1 MKPSFH
7 KLRTLAV
14 LSLGLTAALSHA
26 GGKLLNIGDAAP
38 PMKVGKWLKGTPVP
52 RFEPGKV
59 YVVEFWATWCGP
71 CKAAMPH
78 LSELAKKYQGQV
90 TFSGVSVWE
99 RGDNVAK
106 QVESFVK
113 GAGDRMSY
121 NVAADTAESTMANTW
136 LRAAGE
142 SGIPCSFIVGKDGK
156 IAWIGHPMKLDDV
169 LPKVVAG
176 EGDFKSLAQTRSMSK
191 QPTIQDG
198 EAEVLAAFQTA
209 MNKKDYPGAVAAI
222 DAGIAKNPSLSKT
235 LWYPKL
241 QALVHVDDDKARSV
255 AQEAIKDTTSP
266 GSFLNRLK
274 AGATLAMA
282 DGMSKATY
290 DFAIDCLKKVK
301 DQGDQ
306 PASGGAMSMHVNTQ
320 ALDKMIELA
329 TAHASKAKS

>member
-1 MKPSFH
+1 MNINLQKW
-7 KLRTLAV
+7 RTVAV
-14 LSLGLTAALSHA
+14 LSLGLTATLSHA

-52 RFEPGKV
+52 GFEKGKV

-113 GAGDRMSY
+113 SAGDRMSY
-121 NVAADTAESTMANTW
+121 NVAADTADSAMANTW

-169 LPKVVAG
+169 LPKIVAG
-176 EGDFKSLAQTRSMSK
+176 DGDFKSLAQTRSMSK

-198 EAEVLAAFQTA
+198 EAEVLASFQTA

-222 DAGIAKNPSLSKT
+222 DAGIAKNPSLAKS
-235 LWYPKL
+235 LWYQKL
-241 QALVHVDDDKARSV
+241 QALVHVDDAKARTV
-255 AQEAIKDTTSP
+255 AQEAVKDTTTP

-274 AGATLAMA
+274 VGATLATA
-282 DGMSKATY
+282 EGMSKATY
-290 DFAIDCLKKVK
+290 DFAIECLKKVNE
-301 DQGDQ
+301 QSDQ
-306 PASGGAMSMHVNTQ
+306 PATPGAMSVHVNSQ
-320 ALDKMIELA
+320 AVNRMIDIA
-329 TAHASKAKS
+329 MANANKAKG